1 MLISI
6 EGPDFV
12 GKNTIIEKIMEYN
25 KETPIKIISF
35 PNNDTEIGKICRQM
49 LRDTKE
55 WTKAQSAIFQ
65 LLNTAHRYEYY
76 DQIKEAKYSKNEILF
91 VIRYNLSGPVY
102 ASIDGLDA
110 TKTWQLYDWF
120 YDVLP
125 DITFILFRNYDF
137 NHFKK
142 IREAEHY
149 ETESKQEKIQKIYSI
164 APILWREKLGKSF
177 IIQNKDIDQSVTNI
191 FSIIKEQMDL

>member
-12 GKNTIIEKIMEYN
+12 GKNTIIEKIMEHN
-25 KETPIKIISF
+25 KEVSIKIVSF
-35 PNNDTEIGKICRQM
+35 PNNDTEIGRICRQM
-49 LRDTKE
+49 LKDTKE

-76 DQIKEAKYSKNEILF
+76 ELMKEAKLSKNLILF
-91 VIRYNLSGPVY
+91 VIRFNLSGPVY

-142 IREAEHY
+142 IRKAEHY
-149 ETESKQEKIQKIYSI
+149 ETESKQERIKNIYRM
-164 APILWREKLGKSF
+164 APTLWGEKLGKTF
-177 IIQNKDIDQSVTNI
+177 VIQNDSVDKSVNEI
-191 FSIIKEQMDL
+191 FSVITKQMAL

>member
-12 GKNTIIEKIMEYN
+12 GKNTIIEKFLEHN
-25 KETPIKIISF
+25 EGLNVKIISF
-35 PNNDTEIGKICRQM
+35 PNNDTEIGRICRQM
-49 LRDTKE
+49 LKDTKE
-55 WTKAQSAIFQ
+55 WTKAQSSIFQ

-76 DQIKEAKYSKNEILF
+76 DLIKEAKLSKNEILF

-120 YDVLP
+120 YDVLH

-137 NHFKK
+137 NHFKQ
-142 IREAEHY
+142 IR
-149 ETESKQEKIQKIYSI
+149 
-164 APILWREKLGKSF
+164 
-177 IIQNKDIDQSVTNI
+177 
-191 FSIIKEQMDL
+191 